1 MRKKLMIEGMSCNH
15 CVNHL
20 NTALSDD
27 INGVKVIEI
36 SLEDKFAIVDIEDNV
51 NLNNLNEI
59 IEELGFELKGIIEC

>member
-36 SLEDKFAIVDIEDNV
+36 SLEDKFAIVDIDDNV
-51 NLNNLNEI
+51 DLNKLNEL
-59 IEELGFELKGIIEC
+59 IEELGFELKDIIEC